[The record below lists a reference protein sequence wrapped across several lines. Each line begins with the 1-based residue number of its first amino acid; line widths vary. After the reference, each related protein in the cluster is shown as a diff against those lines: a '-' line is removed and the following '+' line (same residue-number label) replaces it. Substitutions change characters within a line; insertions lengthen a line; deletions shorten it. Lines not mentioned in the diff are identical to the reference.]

1 MEKIIMNGFVYVL
14 LLLHLNSKLM
24 NKKIILFCLI
34 AFSLAFATC
43 EKEDPVTKYPIAGLW
58 IGTYTFK
65 SQPPLYFA
73 FTIYPDGSMSYK
85 SKGDNGYTFYANGT
99 WVLTGDKFTYDV
111 TTVNNPGGFQSHQVG
126 TATFSDKG
134 KLTNGVN
141 HDVDA
146 NVDGYFELT
155 RVN

>member
-1 MEKIIMNGFVYVL
+1 M
-14 LLLHLNSKLM
+14 SKR
-24 NKKIILFCLI
+24 IILSCLV
-34 AFSLAFATC
+34 ALSVLFATC
-43 EKEDPVTKYPIAGLW
+43 DKEDPVSKYPIAGLW

-65 SQPPLYFA
+65 SQPPLYFS

-111 TTVNNPGGFQSHQVG
+111 MTVNNPGGIQSHQVG
-126 TATFSDKG
+126 SATFSDKG

-141 HDVDA
+141 KDVDF
-146 NVDGYFELT
+146 NVEGNFELS